1 MKVILEMC
9 CAHEIRYLC
18 FYFKGIIMISQV
30 DYSYKLA
37 VKKLLII
44 GIMMIIEKSITLYT
58 GSEAEFS
65 YKDKTSLFMRL

>member
-37 VKKLLII
+37 VKK
-44 GIMMIIEKSITLYT
+44 TLNYYTPYKVVGGYT
-58 GSEAEFS
+58 GFTMSV
-65 YKDKTSLFMRL
+65 RL

>member
-37 VKKLLII
+37 VKK
-44 GIMMIIEKSITLYT
+44 TLNYWN
-58 GSEAEFS
+58 
-65 YKDKTSLFMRL
+65 YDDYRKIYYPLYRK